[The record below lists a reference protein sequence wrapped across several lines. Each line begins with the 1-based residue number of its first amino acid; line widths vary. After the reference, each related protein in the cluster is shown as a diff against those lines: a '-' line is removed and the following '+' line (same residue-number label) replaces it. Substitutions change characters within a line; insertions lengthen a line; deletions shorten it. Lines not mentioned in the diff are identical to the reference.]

1 MKKYWDDPY
10 INAFEAKIVD
20 ILEKGDRFGV
30 VLDGTYFFPEG
41 GGQPSDRGYLASY
54 PVLDVQEVDDVIVH
68 FLERTGEASKQLS
81 KGATVACK
89 IDKEYRT
96 NNMRLHSA
104 CHLLFGAARK
114 MFSHVNYAGFNIGKL
129 GNLYLETGQQITAEQ
144 LREMQLLANECVV
157 DNRPISSYWVETQKA
172 ASLPGLAYNLE
183 LPDKQVRIIDID
195 GWDVAACSGTHLHNT
210 IEIGPI
216 KVVAREIH
224 KKNVTRI
231 DYAVGKSA
239 VAAIAEDDKVV
250 GETAVFLGTSKD
262 QLTQIVRKLSSDLQG
277 TQKSLRELRESVME
291 YKTREL
297 LQGGETIEGTQL
309 IVTAADYLDAKS
321 LRVFASQLV
330 AQRDS
335 LVAAVIGGD
344 DELTV
349 VAACSQNVNINLVEP
364 IVRVASKY
372 GGGGGGRPNLVS
384 AGGIKGTV
392 QAVQNDVES
401 ELKRMLH
408 NAPK

>member
-1 MKKYWDDPY
+1 
-10 INAFEAKIVD
+10 
-20 ILEKGDRFGV
+20 
-30 VLDGTYFFPEG
+30 
-41 GGQPSDRGYLASY
+41 
-54 PVLDVQEVDDVIVH
+54 
-68 FLERTGEASKQLS
+68 
-81 KGATVACK
+81 
-89 IDKEYRT
+89 
-96 NNMRLHSA
+96 MRLHSA

-157 DNRPISSYWVETQKA
+157 DNRPISSYWVDTQKA

-210 IEIGPI
+210 VEIGPI

-262 QLTQIVRKLSSDLQG
+262 QLNQIVRKLSSDLQG
-277 TQKSLRELRESVME
+277 TQKSLRELRELVME

-384 AGGIKGTV
+384 AGGIKGVV

-401 ELKRMLH
+401 ELKRMLQ